1 MRPVT
6 FVRASSGYVA
16 ENEVEEAGVVERLGR
31 IYWGSVAESMAR
43 IRGGASFHFRLFLL
57 PLVALLVQ

>member
-16 ENEVEEAGVVERLGR
+16 ENEVEEAGVVERLGL
-31 IYWGSVAESMAR
+31 IYPGPLRNQWPEFVAVR
-43 IRGGASFHFRLFLL
+43 HFI
-57 PLVALLVQ
+57 LVCFCYR